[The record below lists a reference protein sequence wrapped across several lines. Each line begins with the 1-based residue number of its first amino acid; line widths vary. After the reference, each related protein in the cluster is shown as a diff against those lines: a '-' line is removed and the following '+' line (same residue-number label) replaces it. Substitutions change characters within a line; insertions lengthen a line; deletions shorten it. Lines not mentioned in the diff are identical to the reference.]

1 MTVALSSD
9 WAFPFDIEQFT
20 NDIRSMRVQL
30 ARLASAPAN
39 PSQEVLEAFAHRAT
53 DLFGFTTFADLLV
66 LAVVNHDEDA
76 TRLSNELLSIF
87 LDSMEARTGAQWL
100 FHMVYITVEKLE
112 ELEDA
117 SRLSVPLPA
126 DFSFM
131 VVPENKKYY
140 VEEITRMLATITLR
154 YCGKPATASQFAYC
168 LLSMDF
174 ERLLDL
180 LAPMADI
187 RIDAETARQIIDD
200 ANNKRY
206 MKWLEEIQAGKRKQR
221 SGGKD
226 ER

>member
-1 MTVALSSD
+1 MTIALQPD
-9 WAFPFDIEQFT
+9 WAFPFDIEKFDDDVKT
-20 NDIRSMRVQL
+20 VRDQL
-30 ARLASAPAN
+30 AYLASASSD
-39 PSQEVLEAFAHRAT
+39 PSQEILEAFAHRTT
-53 DLFGFTTFADLLV
+53 DLLGFTTFADLLV

-87 LDSMEARTGAQWL
+87 LGSLEGRTGAQWL

-117 SRLSVPLPA
+117 SHLSVPLPA

-154 YCGKPATASQFAYC
+154 YCGNPATASQFAYC

-187 RIDAETARQIIDD
+187 RIDAETARRIIDD

-206 MKWLEEIQAGKRKQR
+206 MKWLEEIQTGKRKQR